1 MTRTAAELVWQ
12 RAALESDLLPDTCTI
27 TPRTHTLDA
36 VGAPVDGSGTPVTSV
51 ACLVFVANPTTQAQ
65 MIGMRLADE
74 PLWEIWIPYDD
85 AITPDSQVTFSSDT
99 YQVLWVEDD
108 SSNILYRR
116 GLMRKLS

>member
-1 MTRTAAELVWQ
+1 MTRTASELVWQ

-27 TPRTHTLDA
+27 TPRSHTVDD
-36 VGAPVDGSGTPVTSV
+36 VGGFADSDGTPVTGVS
-51 ACLVFVANPTTQAQ
+51 CLVFVASPTTQAQ

-74 PLWEIWIPYDD
+74 PLWELWIPYDD
-85 AITPDSQVTFSSDT
+85 AITADSRVTFDSDV
-99 YQVLWVEDD
+99 YEVVWVEDD